1 MQKSKKYLIG
11 LLGLAVLLSGCS
23 TIEHRSDEIKRQP
36 LPALCA
42 DFSPQIR
49 WSATDSNGVCG
60 SSVQLKPALAAGIV
74 VIADAKGR
82 LFAYDKASGAKLWTV
97 KTDACITAGPS
108 LTPTNVYVGT
118 QDGNLLAYCLS
129 DGSFLWKTA
138 LSGEILA
145 APAASQNM
153 VFVHALDSTIT
164 ALSAID
170 GHPLWRYGL
179 SAPSIVLRHSSS
191 PQVAQQ
197 QVVVGFANG
206 RLLGFHAT
214 DGVIE
219 WERELGEP
227 KGRSD
232 VARMADIS
240 ADPVISQ
247 GIVYAVSYQGRLAAL
262 SLETGQPVW
271 EREVSSYSGLTL
283 SSKVLYV
290 SEADGSIRAVS
301 KHSGDTIWR
310 QPGLGGRRLT
320 KPTLW
325 QNLLVVADDEG
336 YCHFICPK
344 EGTFLGRIRID
355 SKGIDAAP
363 VVAEDNLIVLS
374 RSGKL
379 VSLCK

>member
-1 MQKSKKYLIG
+1 MKKCNGYLIG
-11 LLGLAVLLSGCS
+11 VLGVVLLLTGCS

-36 LPALCA
+36 LPALCS
-42 DFSPQIR
+42 DFTPQIR
-49 WSATDSNGVCG
+49 WCATDSSGVCN
-60 SSVQLKPALAAGIV
+60 SSAQLKPALAAGTV

-82 LFAYDKASGAKLWTV
+82 LIAYDRTSGAKLWEVQTG
-97 KTDACITAGPS
+97 ACIAAGPS
-108 LTPTNVYVGT
+108 ATLSTVYVGT
-118 QDGNLLAYCLS
+118 HEGNLLAYCLS

-145 APAASQNM
+145 APTLAQNT

-164 ALSAID
+164 ALSATD
-170 GHPLWRYGL
+170 GHPIWRYGL
-179 SAPSIVLRHSSS
+179 SNPSIVLRHSSS
-191 PQVAQQ
+191 PQAAHQH
-197 QVVVGFANG
+197 VVVGFANG
-206 RLLGFHAT
+206 RLLSFHAL
-214 DGVIE
+214 DGSIE
-219 WERELGEP
+219 WERELGDP

-240 ADPVISQ
+240 ADPVISR

-262 SLETGQPVW
+262 SLDTGQPLW
-271 EREVSSYSGLTL
+271 ERKISSYSGLTL
-283 SSKVLYV
+283 SSKMLYI
-290 SEADGSIRAVS
+290 SEADGSVRAVLA
-301 KHSGDTIWR
+301 HSGDTMWR

-325 QNLLVVADDEG
+325 QNILVVGDDEG

-355 SKGIDAAP
+355 SKGIDATP
-363 VVAEDNLIVLS
+363 VVADENLLVLS